1 MEVNLLPL
9 TENDLPF
16 LLEVRNDISTRF
28 YLEDNS
34 IFTLN
39 ECKKWFGSLIS
50 PWYII
55 EINNIK
61 VGYIKTNRNEIGCD
75 IHPKF
80 RRKGYAKMAYK
91 EYLKDKKYASLKV
104 FKDNFAINLYKKL
117 GFVETGGSEV
127 IKDRKLIQ
135 MEWKKEI

>member
-1 MEVNLLPL
+1 MVNLKPL
-9 TENDLPF
+9 NKKDLPF
-16 LLEVRNDISTRF
+16 LLEVRNDDSTRF

-34 IFTLN
+34 TFTLE
-39 ECKKWFGSLIS
+39 ECKKWFESLIS

-55 EINNIK
+55 EIDNIK
-61 VGYIKTNRNEIGCD
+61 VGYIRTNKNEVGCD

-80 RRKGYAKMAYK
+80 RRRGYARIAYE

-117 GFVETGGSEV
+117 GFVEMGEGEIIRDRNY
-127 IKDRKLIQ
+127 IK
-135 MEWKKEI
+135 MVWKK

>member
-1 MEVNLLPL
+1 MIKLKLL
-9 TENDLPF
+9 TEEDLSF
-16 LLEVRNDISTRF
+16 LLEVRNDDSTRF
-28 YLEDNS
+28 YLEDDS
-34 IFTLN
+34 IFTLD
-39 ECKKWFGSLIS
+39 ECKKWFVNLNS

-55 EINNIK
+55 ETIEGNK
-61 VGYIKTNRNEIGCD
+61 VGYIRTNGDEIGCD

-117 GFVETGGSEV
+117 GFVEIDNGELIRGREYV
-127 IKDRKLIQ
+127 NMIFRK
-135 MEWKKEI
+135 

>member
-1 MEVNLLPL
+1 MIKLRLLNK
-9 TENDLPF
+9 NDLPF
-16 LLEVRNDISTRF
+16 LLEIRNDDSTRF
-28 YLEDNS
+28 YLEDDS
-34 IFTLN
+34 IFTLD
-39 ECKKWFGSLIS
+39 ECRKWFVNLNS

-55 EINNIK
+55 ETIEGNK
-61 VGYIKTNRNEIGCD
+61 VGYIRTNGDEIGCD

-117 GFVETGGSEV
+117 GFVEIGNGDLIRGREYV
-127 IKDRKLIQ
+127 NMIFRK
-135 MEWKKEI
+135 

>member
-1 MEVNLLPL
+1 MIKLKLL
-9 TENDLPF
+9 TEEDLSF
-16 LLEVRNDISTRF
+16 LLEVRNDDSTRF
-28 YLEDNS
+28 YLEDDS
-34 IFTLN
+34 IFTLD
-39 ECKKWFGSLIS
+39 ECKKWFVNLNS

-55 EINNIK
+55 ETIEGNK
-61 VGYIKTNRNEIGCD
+61 VGYIRTNGDEIGCD

-117 GFVETGGSEV
+117 GFVEIDNGE
-127 IKDRKLIQ
+127 LIRGREYVN
-135 MEWKKEI
+135 MIFKK

>member
-1 MEVNLLPL
+1 MVNLKPL
-9 TENDLPF
+9 NKKDLPF
-16 LLEVRNDISTRF
+16 LLEIRNDDSTRF

-34 IFTLN
+34 VFTLE

-61 VGYIKTNRNEIGCD
+61 VGYIRTNKNEVGCD

-80 RRKGYAKMAYK
+80 RRRGYAKMAYE
-91 EYLKDKKYASLKV
+91 EYLKDKKYASLKA

-117 GFVETGGSEV
+117 GFIEVGDSEIIRNRSY
-127 IKDRKLIQ
+127 IK
-135 MEWKKEI
+135 MEWKK

>member
-1 MEVNLLPL
+1 MIELKLL
-9 TENDLPF
+9 TEEDLSF
-16 LLEVRNDISTRF
+16 LLEVRNDDSTRF
-28 YLEDNS
+28 YLEDDS
-34 IFTLN
+34 IFTLD
-39 ECKKWFGSLIS
+39 ECKKWFVNLNS

-55 EINNIK
+55 ETIEGNK
-61 VGYIKTNRNEIGCD
+61 VGYIRTNGDEIGCD

-117 GFVETGGSEV
+117 GFVEIGKGDLIRGREYV
-127 IKDRKLIQ
+127 NMIFRK
-135 MEWKKEI
+135 

>member
-1 MEVNLLPL
+1 M
-9 TENDLPF
+9 F
-16 LLEVRNDISTRF
+16 LLEVRNDDSTRF
-28 YLEDNS
+28 YLEDDS
-34 IFTLN
+34 IFTLD
-39 ECKKWFGSLIS
+39 ECKKWFVNLNS

-55 EINNIK
+55 ETIEGNK
-61 VGYIKTNRNEIGCD
+61 VGYIRTNGDEIGCD

-117 GFVETGGSEV
+117 GFVEIGKGDLIRGREYV
-127 IKDRKLIQ
+127 NMIFRK
-135 MEWKKEI
+135 

>member
-1 MEVNLLPL
+1 MVNLKPL
-9 TENDLPF
+9 NKKDLPF
-16 LLEVRNDISTRF
+16 LLEIRNDDSTRF

-34 IFTLN
+34 VFTLE

-61 VGYIKTNRNEIGCD
+61 VGYIRTNKNEVGCD

-80 RRKGYAKMAYK
+80 RRRGYAKMAYE

-117 GFVETGGSEV
+117 GFIEVGDSEIIRNRSY
-127 IKDRKLIQ
+127 IK
-135 MEWKKEI
+135 MEWKK

>member
-1 MEVNLLPL
+1 MIKLKIL
-9 TENDLPF
+9 TEEDLSF
-16 LLEVRNDISTRF
+16 LLEVRNDDSTRF
-28 YLEDNS
+28 YLEDDS
-34 IFTLN
+34 IFTLD
-39 ECKKWFGSLIS
+39 ECKKWFVNLNS

-55 EINNIK
+55 ETIEGNK
-61 VGYIKTNRNEIGCD
+61 VGYIRTNGDEIGCD

-117 GFVETGGSEV
+117 GFVEIDNGELIRGREYV
-127 IKDRKLIQ
+127 NMIFRK
-135 MEWKKEI
+135 

>member
-1 MEVNLLPL
+1 MIKLRLLNK
-9 TENDLPF
+9 NDLPF
-16 LLEVRNDISTRF
+16 LLEIRNNDSTRF
-28 YLEDNS
+28 YLEVDS
-34 IFTLN
+34 IFTLD
-39 ECKKWFGSLIS
+39 ECRKWFVNLNS

-55 EINNIK
+55 ETIEGKK
-61 VGYIKTNRNEIGCD
+61 VGYIRTNGDEIGCD

-117 GFVETGGSEV
+117 GFVEIDKGDLIRGREYV
-127 IKDRKLIQ
+127 NMIFRK
-135 MEWKKEI
+135 

>member
-1 MEVNLLPL
+1 M
-9 TENDLPF
+9 LPF
-16 LLEVRNDISTRF
+16 LLEIRNEDSTRF
-28 YLEDNS
+28 YLEEDS
-34 IFTLN
+34 IFTLD
-39 ECKKWFGSLIS
+39 ECRKWFVNLNS

-55 EINNIK
+55 ETIEGNK
-61 VGYIKTNRNEIGCD
+61 VGYIRTNGDEIGCD

-117 GFVETGGSEV
+117 GFVEIDKSDLIRGREYV
-127 IKDRKLIQ
+127 NMIFRK
-135 MEWKKEI
+135 

>member
-1 MEVNLLPL
+1 MVNLKPL
-9 TENDLPF
+9 NKKDLPF
-16 LLEVRNDISTRF
+16 LLEIRNDDSTRF

-34 IFTLN
+34 VFTLE

-61 VGYIKTNRNEIGCD
+61 VGYIRTNKNEVGCD

-80 RRKGYAKMAYK
+80 RRKGYARMAYE
-91 EYLKDKKYASLKV
+91 EYLKDKKYAILKV

-117 GFVETGGSEV
+117 GFVEVGESEIIRNRSY
-127 IKDRKLIQ
+127 IK
-135 MEWKKEI
+135 MEWKK

>member
-1 MEVNLLPL
+1 MVNLKPL
-9 TENDLPF
+9 NKKDLPF
-16 LLEVRNDISTRF
+16 LLEIRNDDSTRF

-34 IFTLN
+34 VFTLE

-61 VGYIKTNRNEIGCD
+61 VGYIRTNKNEVGCD

-80 RRKGYAKMAYK
+80 RRRGYAKMAYE
-91 EYLKDKKYASLKV
+91 EYLKDKKNASLKV
-104 FKDNFAINLYKKL
+104 FKANFANNLYKKL
-117 GFVETGGSEV
+117 GFIEVGDSEIIRNRSY
-127 IKDRKLIQ
+127 IK
-135 MEWKKEI
+135 MEWKK

>member
-1 MEVNLLPL
+1 MIKLRLLNK
-9 TENDLPF
+9 NDLPF
-16 LLEVRNDISTRF
+16 LLEIRNDDSTRF
-28 YLEDNS
+28 YLEDDS
-34 IFTLN
+34 IFTLD
-39 ECKKWFGSLIS
+39 ECRKWFVSLNS

-55 EINNIK
+55 ETIEGNK
-61 VGYIKTNRNEIGCD
+61 VGYIRTNGDEIGCD

-117 GFVETGGSEV
+117 GFVEIDKGALIRGREYV
-127 IKDRKLIQ
+127 NMIFRK
-135 MEWKKEI
+135 

>member
-1 MEVNLLPL
+1 MIELKLL
-9 TENDLPF
+9 TEEDLLF
-16 LLEVRNDISTRF
+16 LLEVRNDDSTRF
-28 YLEDNS
+28 YLEDDS
-34 IFTLN
+34 IFTLD
-39 ECKKWFGSLIS
+39 ECKKWFVNLNS

-55 EINNIK
+55 ETIEGNK
-61 VGYIKTNRNEIGCD
+61 VGYIRTNGDEIGCD

-117 GFVETGGSEV
+117 GFVEIGKGDLIRGREYV
-127 IKDRKLIQ
+127 NMIFRK
-135 MEWKKEI
+135 